1 MSDLAYREKNK
12 FSSLFLIVALLLMVI
27 PFISTF
33 NEFLTKILLN
43 FKLYALLESVVVPY
57 EAKVVAGFYNMLG
70 IPAVANNWG
79 VWVKN
84 MYLEIQWN
92 CLGWQSAVLL
102 IASYITGFQ
111 GKFTLSSRI
120 EVIIIGFMGV
130 YLINIF
136 RILIVGLLATFWGK
150 SVAFIFHD
158 WFSLIFVIGFFF
170 VYWWFSYSYVLEE
183 APRHKTESN

>member
-1 MSDLAYREKNK
+1 MSDLILREKNR
-12 FSSLFLIVALLLMVI
+12 FSSLFLMVALLLMVI

-70 IPAVANNWG
+70 ITAAANNYG

-92 CLGWQSAVLL
+92 CLGWQSVVLL

-130 YLINIF
+130 YLINMF

-150 SVAFIFHD
+150 YAAFIFHD
-158 WFSLIFVIGFFF
+158 WLSLVFVIGWFFA
-170 VYWWFSYSYVLEE
+170 YWWFSYSFVLEE
-183 APRHKTESN
+183 EQGVKYKSA

>member
-1 MSDLAYREKNK
+1 MSDLILREKNR
-12 FSSLFLIVALLLMVI
+12 FSSLFLMVALLLMVI

-70 IPAVANNWG
+70 ITAAANNYG

-120 EVIIIGFMGV
+120 ETMIIGFMGV

-150 SVAFIFHD
+150 YAAFIFHD
-158 WFSLIFVIGFFF
+158 WLSLIFVIGFFF
-170 VYWWFSYSYVLEE
+170 AYWWFSYSFVLEE
-183 APRHKTESN
+183 AQDIKK

>member
-1 MSDLAYREKNK
+1 MSDLILREKNR
-12 FSSLFLIVALLLMVI
+12 FSSLFLMVALLLMVI

-70 IPAVANNWG
+70 ITAAANNYG

-92 CLGWQSAVLL
+92 CLGWQSVVLL

-130 YLINIF
+130 YLINMF
-136 RILIVGLLATFWGK
+136 RILIVGLLATFWGRYA
-150 SVAFIFHD
+150 AFIFHD
-158 WFSLIFVIGFFF
+158 WLSLVFVIGWFFA
-170 VYWWFSYSYVLEE
+170 YWWFSYSFVLEE
-183 APRHKTESN
+183 EQGVKYKSA

>member
-1 MSDLAYREKNK
+1 MSDLILREKNR
-12 FSSLFLIVALLLMVI
+12 FSSLFLMVALLLMVI

-33 NEFLTKILLN
+33 NEFLTKMFLN

-57 EAKVVAGFYNMLG
+57 EAKVIAGFYNMLG
-70 IPAVANNWG
+70 IPAAANNWG

-92 CLGWQSAVLL
+92 CLGWQSVVLL

-130 YLINIF
+130 YLINML
-136 RILIVGLLATFWGK
+136 RILIVGLLAVYWGK
-150 SVAFIFHD
+150 YAAFIFHD
-158 WFSLIFVIGFFF
+158 WLSLIFVIGFFF
-170 VYWWFSYSYVLEE
+170 VYWWFSYAFVLEE
-183 APRHKTESN
+183 AQGVKYKSA